1 MQELIFG
8 CGYLGR
14 MVALQLRDNG
24 RQPIGVVHSAASAE
38 GLKGMGIDALRAD
51 LDATALPGLP
61 LHDSLLFYFIP
72 PPKDGDT
79 DTRVRNLIYA
89 FGHAGHPRRIVYL
102 STTGV
107 YGDCNGDWVTEER
120 PVSPVASR
128 AKRRWDAECSLRE
141 WRATTGGELV
151 VLRVAGIYGPDRL
164 PLQRLR
170 AGLPLVRAE
179 ESPWTNR
186 IHVADL
192 VQVCLAAMQRGRD
205 GEVYNVSDGTPGTMI
220 DYFTRIADLA
230 GLPRPPAISL
240 SQAQQQLSS
249 GMLSY
254 MRESRRLDNSKIKNE
269 LGIELKYPTME
280 IGLPACFPP
289 SQP

>member
-1 MQELIFG
+1 MPELIFG

-14 MVALQLRDNG
+14 LVAVREQDHG
-24 RQPIGVVHSAASAE
+24 RQPIAVVRSAASAE
-38 GLKGMGIDALRAD
+38 ELRGHGISALRAD
-51 LDATALPGLP
+51 LDQPVLPELP
-61 LHDSLLFYFIP
+61 LGNARLFYFIP

-79 DTRVRNLIYA
+79 DPRVGNLIQA
-89 FGHAGHPRRIVYL
+89 CAQQGQPRRIVYI

-120 PVSPVASR
+120 QVNPVASR
-128 AKRRWDAECSLRE
+128 AKRRWDAECSLRD
-141 WRATTGGELV
+141 WRCNAGGELV
-151 VLRVAGIYGPDRL
+151 ILRVAGIYGPGRL
-164 PLQRLR
+164 PLERLR

-179 ESPWTNR
+179 ESAWSNR
-186 IHVADL
+186 IHVYDL

-205 GEVYNVSDGTPGTMI
+205 GEVYNVSDGAPSTML

-240 SQAQQQLSS
+240 AQAQRQLSP

-254 MRESRRLDNSKIKNE
+254 MHESRRLDNSKIKDE
-269 LGIELKYPTME
+269 LGIELKYPTMDS
-280 IGLPACFPP
+280 GLPSCFSPD
-289 SQP
+289 